1 MKMMV
6 TGDQKTCDLSLA
18 GVMSHDQGHYMC
30 MLTQA
35 STYHTKQSWTHLEV
49 AEANIIR
56 LESPNIHNNISDN
69 NNSSSFSVSEEVLEV
84 LEGVTLELECIG
96 SGAFPAPEYVWSI
109 GDQLVSFDSD
119 SAIKDYKNE
128 NVKDYQKQIIDAW
141 RSKLSVMQENE
152 SMISVSDTLSFNDPD
167 SKTVSTMSRL
177 NLTTS
182 SLHNGSIVTCHSIQ
196 YNSYTGE
203 KLYHSTSSI
212 MVIVHEP
219 QILYLG
225 ITQSRQVSKNEC
237 MLNK

>member
-1 MKMMV
+1 M
-6 TGDQKTCDLSLA
+6 
-18 GVMSHDQGHYMC
+18 
-30 MLTQA
+30 
-35 STYHTKQSWTHLEV
+35 
-49 AEANIIR
+49 
-56 LESPNIHNNISDN
+56 
-69 NNSSSFSVSEEVLEV
+69 
-84 LEGVTLELECIG
+84 
-96 SGAFPAPEYVWSI
+96 
-109 GDQLVSFDSD
+109 
-119 SAIKDYKNE
+119 
-128 NVKDYQKQIIDAW
+128 
-141 RSKLSVMQENE
+141 SVMQEDE

-182 SLHNGSIVTCHSIQ
+182 SLNNGSIVTCHSIQ

-225 ITQSRQVSKNEC
+225 ITQSRQVLMNEC